1 MNLKN
6 PKSEYL
12 DHDAGE
18 IAVLTMSDLGD
29 ISETLAE
36 AYGSYKFPIGG
47 TWTKDL
53 LKQELKVSQGIG
65 LKVDGIGL
73 TSFILYRYFDEHREI
88 TILATKPTH
97 QRRGDMRFLL
107 TYLLERKSPGE
118 RIWLEVHE
126 GNAPARHLYGHLGFQ
141 EVGRRPKYYRDGG
154 DAILYTIG

>member
-1 MNLKN
+1 MSLKN
-6 PKSEYL
+6 PKVDEL
-12 DHDAGE
+12 EHEEGE
-18 IAVLTMSDLGD
+18 ISVLTMTDLAE

-65 LKVDGIGL
+65 LRVEGVGL

-88 TILATKPTH
+88 TILATKPSH

-107 TYLLERKSPGE
+107 SYLLERKSPGE
-118 RIWLEVHE
+118 RVWLEVHQD
-126 GNAPARHLYGHLGFQ
+126 NAPARHLYGQLGFQ

>member
-1 MNLKN
+1 V
-6 PKSEYL
+6 E
-12 DHDAGE
+12 DHDTGE
-18 IAVLTMSDLGD
+18 IHVLTMADLTE

-36 AYGSYKFPIGG
+36 AYGAFPYPIGG
-47 TWTKDL
+47 TWTKEL

-65 LKVDGIGL
+65 LRVEGLGL

-97 QRRGDMRFLL
+97 QRRGDMRFLM

-118 RIWLEVHE
+118 RVWLEVHH
-126 GNAPARHLYGHLGFQ
+126 GNEPARQLYSSIGFQ